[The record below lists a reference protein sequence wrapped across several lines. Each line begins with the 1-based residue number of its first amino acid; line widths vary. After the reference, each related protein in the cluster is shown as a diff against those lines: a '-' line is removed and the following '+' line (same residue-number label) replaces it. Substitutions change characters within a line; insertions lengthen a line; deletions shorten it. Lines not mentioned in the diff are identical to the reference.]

1 MKLLWHGTRNSDIH
15 KIFKDGLSSQF
26 SEDTGLWGRAI
37 YFADQAAYSNNYSTK
52 HEKNIRGLFLAFV
65 LTGNHIEMA
74 QDSSLRVTPDGFD
87 SVKGITAGS
96 EVYMIYHNERTY
108 PMFYV

>member
-26 SEDTGLWGRAI
+26 SDDKGLWGRAI
-37 YFADQAAYSNNYSTK
+37 YFADKAAYSHSYSTK
-52 HEKNIRGLFLAFV
+52 HDEKIRGLFLVFV

-74 QDSSLRVTPDGFD
+74 SDSSLRVPPDGYD
-87 SVKGITAGS
+87 SVKGITPVS
-96 EVYMIYHNERTY
+96 QVYMVYHNERTY

>member
-1 MKLLWHGTRNSDIH
+1 
-15 KIFKDGLSSQF
+15 
-26 SEDTGLWGRAI
+26 
-37 YFADQAAYSNNYSTK
+37 
-52 HEKNIRGLFLAFV
+52 LAFV

-74 QDSSLRVTPDGFD
+74 QDSSLRVPPDGFD